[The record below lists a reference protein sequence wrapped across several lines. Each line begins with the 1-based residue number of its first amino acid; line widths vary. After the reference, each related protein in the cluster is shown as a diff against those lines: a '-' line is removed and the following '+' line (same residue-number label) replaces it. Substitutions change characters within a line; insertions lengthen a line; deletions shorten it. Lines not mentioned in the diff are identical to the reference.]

1 MEINHTHKI
10 NTDSIK
16 NLAISDSGF
25 MFDPTIGQSYTVNE
39 SALWILR
46 QLQQDQSFDIIER
59 NIVEQFDVSTEQA
72 ERDLVEFVEQLN
84 RYIH

>member
-1 MEINHTHKI
+1 METHQV

-25 MFDPTIGQSYTVNE
+25 VFDPIIGKSYTVNE

-46 QLQQDQSFDIIER
+46 QLQQNQSLSNLEKKISDEFE
-59 NIVEQFDVSTEQA
+59 VTGEQA
-72 ERDLVEFVEQLN
+72 ERDLSEFFEQLN